1 MVARLLVVFK
11 DTVHDGKVQ
20 DIVHIC
26 YNKGYI
32 LYSICTSV
40 NESDEHAQP
49 MMHVLTDNQ

>member
-11 DTVHDGKVQ
+11 DTVHDGNVQ